1 MPDALAGDL
10 IAGFSDPGDLVL
22 DPLMGSGTTCVMA
35 ARLGRRFLG
44 MDVSA
49 RYVGIARGRLDAE
62 LDAEAD
68 IAAPPGA
75 PGSSPA

>member
-1 MPDALAGDL
+1 
-10 IAGFSDPGDLVL
+10 
-22 DPLMGSGTTCVMA
+22 MGSGTTCVMA

-75 PGSSPA
+75 PGSSPV